1 VTVDLH
7 DELLDA
13 RLVPLSQLTL
23 RLQRTVRQ
31 AALKSRK
38 EVTFALE
45 GGDTLLDKTLLEQ
58 IADPLLHLLRNAVDH
73 GIEPTDARVQ
83 AGKAPTG
90 SVRVVAGRDG
100 NEVVVQVCDDG
111 AGIDAARVLAQARAR
126 GLVED
131 HVADDPALAHELIF
145 APGLSTSSTLTD
157 LSGRGIGLD
166 AVRAHLARAK
176 GTVTVSSEPGQGTV
190 FTLRLPSLLVVTPS
204 LVVAAHGQRLALP
217 LAQVRHVLR
226 VTPEQILTVGDT
238 RLLPLDGDNLRIRP
252 LSGLL
257 GWPADDDAAA
267 RRSSLL
273 LVVVAVGERQ
283 VALEVDDVLGQQET
297 VVKTPAPPF
306 DVLPGLAGASVQ
318 GNGEVLLVLNLL
330 ELVAEPG
337 GRPRGVPLPPPPAS
351 ALEPPTVL
359 VVDDS
364 LSVRRVVVRALERH
378 GWRAHEARDGVHA
391 LEVLRQVSPDVV
403 LLDIEMPRMDGYE
416 LAGILKKQE
425 SFQGIPIV
433 MLTSRGGERHRRKA
447 FDLGVDA
454 YLVKPYQEAELLRI
468 LRQVALAVPAVVA

>member
-1 VTVDLH
+1 
-7 DELLDA
+7 
-13 RLVPLSQLTL
+13 
-23 RLQRTVRQ
+23 
-31 AALKSRK
+31 
-38 EVTFALE
+38 
-45 GGDTLLDKTLLEQ
+45 
-58 IADPLLHLLRNAVDH
+58 
-73 GIEPTDARVQ
+73 
-83 AGKAPTG
+83 
-90 SVRVVAGRDG
+90 
-100 NEVVVQVCDDG
+100 
-111 AGIDAARVLAQARAR
+111 VLAKARAR
-126 GLVED
+126 GLIGPD
-131 HVADDPALAHELIF
+131 TPLDPALAYELIF
-145 APGLSTSSTLTD
+145 APGLSTSSALTD

-176 GTVTVSSEPGQGTV
+176 GTVSVRSTPGEGTV

-226 VTPEQILTVGDT
+226 VPREQVLVVGDT
-238 RLLPLDGDNLRIRP
+238 RLLPVDGDNVRIRS
-252 LSGLL
+252 LGGLL
-257 GWPADDDAAA
+257 GWPAVQDDEASATV
-267 RRSSLL
+267 L

-283 VALEVDDVLGQQET
+283 VALEVDDVFGQQEM

-337 GRPRGVPLPPPPAS
+337 GRARGVPLPPPPS
-351 ALEPPTVL
+351 GGLEPPTVL

-391 LEVLRQVSPDVV
+391 LEVLRRVSPDVV

-416 LAGILKKQE
+416 LAGILKKQD
-425 SFQGIPIV
+425 SFQNIPIV
-433 MLTSRGGERHRRKA
+433 MLTSRGGEKHRRKA

-468 LRQVALAVPAVVA
+468 LQQVALVAPEGVA